1 MRVKICGITSQEDAF
16 AAIDAGADALGFVLY
31 PKSPRYITPAAAG
44 RIVRQL
50 PPFIQSVAVT
60 VNATPPEVRDIETV
74 ATFDIWQLHGDEL
87 PDRCRAHYPRR
98 LIKAVSLP
106 SPKIYHDL
114 SEYKVMAFLLDTSSP
129 QYGGSGKT
137 FDWKL
142 AAEFKA
148 KTDKPIVLSGGL
160 NPENVAQAV
169 EAVHPYAVDVS
180 SGVESAPGKKDHDKL
195 KKFLTLCKTL

>member
-1 MRVKICGITSQEDAF
+1 MIRVKICGITNEADAF
-16 AAIDAGADALGFVLY
+16 AAIEAGADALGFVLY

-87 PDRCRAHYPRR
+87 PDRCRALYPRR
-98 LIKAVSLP
+98 LIKAL
-106 SPKIYHDL
+106 SPQSNTYHHV
-114 SEYKVMAFLLDTSSP
+114 SEYNVMGFLLDTPSVN
-129 QYGGSGKT
+129 YGGTGKT

-142 AAEFKA
+142 AVEFKRNTA
-148 KTDKPIVLSGGL
+148 KPLVLSGGL
-160 NPENVAQAV
+160 TPENVA
-169 EAVHPYAVDVS
+169 EAIRTVQPYAVDVS
-180 SGVESAPGKKDHDKL
+180 SGVEAEPGKKDHRKV
-195 KKFLTLCKTL
+195 KEFIRVCKSS

>member
-1 MRVKICGITSQEDAF
+1 MIRVKICGITNEADAF
-16 AAIDAGADALGFVLY
+16 AAIEAGADALGFVLY

-87 PDRCRAHYPRR
+87 PDRCRALYPRR
-98 LIKAVSLP
+98 LIKAL
-106 SPKIYHDL
+106 SPQSNTFHHV
-114 SEYKVMAFLLDTSSP
+114 SEYNVMAFLLDTPSTS
-129 QYGGSGKT
+129 YGGTGKT

-142 AAEFKA
+142 AVTFKQSTA
-148 KTDKPIVLSGGL
+148 KPLILSGGL
-160 NPENVAQAV
+160 TPENVA
-169 EAVHPYAVDVS
+169 EAIRTVQPYAVDVS
-180 SGVESAPGKKDHDKL
+180 SGVEAEPGKKDHRKV
-195 KKFLTLCKTL
+195 KEFIRVCKSS